1 MSSNAIHIKT
11 STDLNNLW
19 EKIYVLWM
27 CPFLNILKIKPSG
40 IYSSI
45 LVSELINLIYVGI
58 QGMSTIQIAEN
69 INCNEII
76 KSDCTFFLECKFFA
90 LVFSL
95 ARFIFTLVAY
105 SKAGKSTL

>member
-1 MSSNAIHIKT
+1 M

-45 LVSELINLIYVGI
+45 LVSELINLIYVGV
-58 QGMSTIQIAEN
+58 QGMNTVQ
-69 INCNEII
+69 
-76 KSDCTFFLECKFFA
+76 
-90 LVFSL
+90 
-95 ARFIFTLVAY
+95 R
-105 SKAGKSTL
+105 